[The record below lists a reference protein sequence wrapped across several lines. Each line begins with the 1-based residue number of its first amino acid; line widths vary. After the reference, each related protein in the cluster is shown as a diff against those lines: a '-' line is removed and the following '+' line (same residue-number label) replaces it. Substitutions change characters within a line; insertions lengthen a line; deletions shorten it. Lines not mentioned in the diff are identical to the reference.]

1 MQIAKGQGLAGAS
14 VGSVTAALLSGAA
27 GLPCGVLLSLMA
39 RWSVQDVASLPPL
52 LLLLAPLHL
61 LLLPLLQ
68 GRRRRP
74 HGRRA
79 PCCRASSC
87 LGLRV
92 RGPCT
97 AGGRG

>member
-1 MQIAKGQGLAGAS
+1 VQIAKGQGLAGAS
-14 VGSVTAALLSGAA
+14 VGSVTAALLSGAT

-39 RWSVQDVASLPPL
+39 RWAVQDGASLLLPPL
-52 LLLLAPLHL
+52 LLVPLHL
-61 LLLPLLQ
+61 LLLLLLQ

-79 PCCRASSC
+79 PYCRASSC

-97 AGGRG
+97 TGGRG